1 MAQPGSILPGMNNL
15 HPDAKR
21 LGLRKTRPSGKV
33 FGRILGYAGRQKK
46 FVAAAV
52 VIATL
57 GCAIDVTAPY
67 LMSQAIDAMA
77 GPGRVD
83 FQTILMTI
91 AALVGMYAVSAIF
104 ARLTNYLSAIVA
116 AKTAAEL
123 RDEGFA
129 RISRLPLTFFDHTPH
144 GDILSRFVNDVD
156 AIADG
161 LLQGMVQLVTGGVT
175 IIGAFIFMVAM
186 SPKMTLIV
194 IPAAVITFFIATFM
208 VKVTGKYFQKQ
219 QAYIGEIDGM
229 VEEIFKGQREV
240 KAFGREDTAYGE
252 FEEINQRLKKVGR
265 RAQFV
270 SSLPNPTTRF
280 VNHGAFILIG
290 VFGWTIGGLS
300 IGRIAGF
307 LSYWTAFSRPLNDI
321 TNITSQIMA
330 AFASAERVFDIIDR
344 EEERGDAENVMVLKP
359 ETVKGEVEF
368 DNVSFTYHP
377 EHPLIQNFSL
387 KVKPGQRIAIVG
399 PTGAGKTTIINLLMR
414 FYDPEAGTIRIDGHD
429 ARELT
434 RESLRRSFGMVLQ
447 ETWLFDGTIRDNL
460 TYGNP
465 LITDDEL
472 KAATKAVHA
481 HGFIKRLPNGYD
493 TVIGETGGTL
503 SAGQRQLLTIARAM
517 IADPPMLILD
527 EATSSVDSLTEQRI
541 QDAFALL
548 MKGRT
553 SFVIAH
559 RLSTIKSADR
569 ILVMKQ
575 GRIIEQGTH
584 LELMAARGFYHDL
597 YESQFTI

>member
-1 MAQPGSILPGMNNL
+1 MAQPSSILPGMNNL

-21 LGLRKTRPSGKV
+21 LGLKKTRPSGKIFV
-33 FGRILGYAGRQKK
+33 RILSYAGRQKK
-46 FVAAAV
+46 FVTAAV
-52 VIATL
+52 VIATI
-57 GCAIDVTAPY
+57 GCAIEVTAPF
-67 LMSQAIDAMA
+67 LMSQAIDAMV

-83 FQTILMTI
+83 FQSILVVI
-91 AALVGMYAVSAIF
+91 VALLSMYAVSAVF
-104 ARLTNYLSAIVA
+104 SRLTNYLSAIVA

-123 RDEGFA
+123 REEGFA
-129 RISRLPLTFFDHTPH
+129 RISRLPLRFFDHTSH

-161 LLQGMVQLVTGGVT
+161 LLQGMVQLVTGTVT
-175 IIGAFIFMVAM
+175 IIGTFLFMIAM

-194 IPAAVITFFIATFM
+194 IPAAVVTFLIATFM

-240 KAFGREDTAYGE
+240 KAFGREDVSLEE

-330 AFASAERVFDIIDR
+330 AFASAERVFDMIDQ
-344 EEERGDAENVMVLKP
+344 EEESLDPDDAVVLSSD
-359 ETVKGEVEF
+359 TVRGEVEF
-368 DNVSFTYHP
+368 DTVSFSYHP
-377 EHPLIQNFSL
+377 DHPLIQNFSL
-387 KVKPGQRIAIVG
+387 QVKPGQRIAIVG

-414 FYDPEAGTIRIDGHD
+414 FYDPDAGTILIDGHPI
-429 ARELT
+429 REIT

-460 TYGNP
+460 TYGNSSV
-465 LITDDEL
+465 TDEEL
-472 KAATKAVHA
+472 KEATKAVHA

-541 QDAFALL
+541 QEAFSLL

-559 RLSTIKSADR
+559 RLSTIKSADL
-569 ILVMKQ
+569 ILVMKS
-575 GRIIEQGTH
+575 GHIIEQGTH
-584 LELMAARGFYHDL
+584 LELMAARGFYFNL
-597 YESQFTI
+597 YESQFTR

>member
-21 LGLRKTRPSGKV
+21 LGLKKTRPSGKV
-33 FGRILGYAGRQKK
+33 FARILGYAGRQKK
-46 FVAAAV
+46 YVAAAV
-52 VIATL
+52 AIATI
-57 GCAIDVTAPY
+57 GCAFDVTAPF
-67 LMSQAIDAMA
+67 LMSQAIDVMA

-83 FQTILMTI
+83 FRTILAI
-91 AALVGMYAVSAIF
+91 IVALIMLYAVSAGF
-104 ARLTNYLSAIVA
+104 SRLTNYLSAIVA

-123 RDEGFA
+123 REEGFA
-129 RISRLPLTFFDHTPH
+129 RISRLPLTFFDRTSH

-161 LLQGMVQLVTGGVT
+161 LLQGMVQLVTGAVT
-175 IIGAFIFMVAM
+175 ILGALAFMIAM

-194 IPAAVITFFIATFM
+194 IPAAVVTFFIATFM

-240 KAFGREDTAYGE
+240 KAFGREETANVE
-252 FEEINQRLKKVGR
+252 FEEINQRLNRVGR

-290 VFGWTIGGLS
+290 VFGWTVGGLS

-330 AFASAERVFDIIDR
+330 AFASAERVFDMIDR
-344 EEERGDAENVMVLKP
+344 DEECPDLTDATVLSRDS
-359 ETVKGEVEF
+359 VQGEVEF
-368 DNVSFTYHP
+368 EDVSFTYHP
-377 EHPLIQNFSL
+377 GHPLIRNFSL
-387 KVKPGQRIAIVG
+387 QVKPGQRVAIVG

-414 FYDPEAGTIRIDGHD
+414 FYDPDDGTIRIDGHD
-429 ARELT
+429 VRKLT

-447 ETWLFDGTIRDNL
+447 ETWLFDGSIRDNL

-465 LITDDEL
+465 EVTEEEI

-481 HGFIKRLPNGYD
+481 HGFIKRLPDGYD

-541 QDAFALL
+541 QDAFVLL

-569 ILVMKQ
+569 ILVMKSGQ
-575 GRIIEQGTH
+575 IIEQGTH
-584 LELMAARGFYHDL
+584 SELMTARGFYYDL
-597 YESQFTI
+597 YESQFTR